1 MNRRVT
7 VVLALGL
14 GLSGI
19 ATAGKQ
25 DKNAAAEPAPAPEPP
40 VMERTLTSVGSYAR
54 KLLQTCSPEAVD
66 LISREVAITPEQSF
80 RTFGAGGLDLDKQV
94 NVGDP
99 ADPTTPIKGERPID
113 VLVGLPAG
121 LRASAMSYAFRSPY
135 QALRAQG
142 SDLSFATAW
151 RNLYLGP
158 QKQVLLAYTP
168 VFSAAVLAATT
179 PSEQRGPRYGVL
191 SSDGR
196 GGGAPEGIY
205 AIAGALAASAMEA
218 RVAVDLLSCGW
229 ENTGMSSAQ
238 WLDLFTSVESALLA
252 REELRLYALRY
263 LAVAHTQDAEVY
275 TALLKNPSLVEALRE
290 GDARYAAIEEDYARR
305 AAGVIEALK
314 AQGVDGAFGENDVR
328 VGEQVRRRFTEKRAG
343 LRAAMEDPAL
353 QAEATALQGG

>member
-1 MNRRVT
+1 MIRQVM
-7 VVLALGL
+7 VLALGL
-14 GLSGI
+14 GLSGV
-19 ATAGKQ
+19 AAAGKA
-25 DKNAAAEPAPAPEPP
+25 DKKAEAEPAPAPEPP
-40 VMERTLTSVGSYAR
+40 AMERTLSSTSSYAR
-54 KLLQTCSPEAVD
+54 KVLQTCSPEGVD
-66 LISREVAITPEQSF
+66 LIGREVAITPEQSF

-94 NVGDP
+94 NVGPP
-99 ADPTTPIKGERPID
+99 ADPSAAIKGERPID
-113 VLVGLPAG
+113 VLLGLPSG

-158 QKQVLLAYTP
+158 EKQLLLAYTP
-168 VFSAAVLAATT
+168 VFSASVLAATT
-179 PSEQRGPRYGVL
+179 PTEQRGPRYGVL

-238 WLDLFTSVESALLA
+238 WLDLFTSVEGALLA

-263 LAVAHTQDAEVY
+263 LAMAHSADAEVY
-275 TALLKNPSLVEALRE
+275 TALVKNPSLLQALQ
-290 GDARYAAIEEDYARR
+290 GSDARYAAIEDDYVKR
-305 AAGVIEALK
+305 ANGVIEALK
-314 AQGVDGAFGENDVR
+314 AQGIDGAFSDNDVR
-328 VGEQVRRRFTEKRAG
+328 VGEQIRRRFTEKRAG
-343 LRAAMEDPAL
+343 LRAAAEDPAL
-353 QAEATALQGG
+353 AAEAAVLQGN